1 MAEKKKE
8 SERKMMMEIIDVYRS
23 LSALWKIKSD
33 EYSDREKKADAYK
46 ILYGKYIPSAILYVL
61 VPFD

>member
-33 EYSDREKKADAYK
+33 EYSDREKKAEIPV
-46 ILYGKYIPSAILYVL
+46 ILWL
-61 VPFD
+61 VVP